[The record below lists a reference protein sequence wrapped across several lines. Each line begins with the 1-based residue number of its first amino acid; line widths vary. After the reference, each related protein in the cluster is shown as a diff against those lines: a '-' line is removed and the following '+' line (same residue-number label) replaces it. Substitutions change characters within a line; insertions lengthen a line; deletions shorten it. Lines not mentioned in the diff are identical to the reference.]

1 VASASIGIALSD
13 RSHERPAEVLADA
26 DAAMYR
32 AKANGGAQY
41 EVFDTEMHMRAI
53 AQLQLEADLRRAV
66 SNNEFVI
73 HYQPILAI
81 ASGEIAGFEA
91 LLRWKHPERG
101 LLHPVE
107 FVEIA
112 DQTRLGTEMGWMV
125 LAHACNLAHEWLDR
139 APATVLDLGI
149 SVNVTSRQV
158 EDPELIPRMD
168 ELLQRT
174 GLPAGFLRFELAE
187 AALMSEVESLM
198 DVFARLRERGIK
210 IGLDNFGTGFSSL
223 RYLQR
228 VPVAG
233 LKIDRTFLRA
243 IDRHVGNL
251 AVIESALGIGRALG
265 IDVIAAGVES
275 LEQLAEL
282 RRLGVRYAQGY
293 LLCEPL
299 DAESATELVLER
311 AGI

>member
-1 VASASIGIALSD
+1 
-13 RSHERPAEVLADA
+13 
-26 DAAMYR
+26 
-32 AKANGGAQY
+32 
-41 EVFDTEMHMRAI
+41 
-53 AQLQLEADLRRAV
+53 
-66 SNNEFVI
+66 
-73 HYQPILAI
+73 
-81 ASGEIAGFEA
+81 
-91 LLRWKHPERG
+91 
-101 LLHPVE
+101 
-107 FVEIA
+107 
-112 DQTRLGTEMGWMV
+112 
-125 LAHACNLAHEWLDR
+125 
-139 APATVLDLGI
+139 
-149 SVNVTSRQV
+149 
-158 EDPELIPRMD
+158 
-168 ELLQRT
+168 
-174 GLPAGFLRFELAE
+174 
-187 AALMSEVESLM
+187 MSEVESLM

-228 VPVAG
+228 VPVAA